1 MSKYS
6 KLFERTYIGKMRLKN
21 RFMLAPMGTG
31 LANLDGS
38 ISQRQMAY
46 YEEIARGGA
55 GLIVLEGQAITNKYD
70 PFLESNLVADTDNQ
84 KKYWTYLNNRLK
96 GYGCKTCAQLI
107 SG

>member
-46 YEEIARGGA
+46 YEEIARA
-55 GLIVLEGQAITNKYD
+55 EQV
-70 PFLESNLVADTDNQ
+70 
-84 KKYWTYLNNRLK
+84 
-96 GYGCKTCAQLI
+96 
-107 SG
+107 